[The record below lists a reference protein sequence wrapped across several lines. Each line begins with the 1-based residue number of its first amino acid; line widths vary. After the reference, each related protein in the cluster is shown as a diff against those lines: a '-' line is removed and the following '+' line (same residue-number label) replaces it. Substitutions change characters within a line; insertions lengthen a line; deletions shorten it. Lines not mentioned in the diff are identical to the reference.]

1 MKNQKI
7 SIIIPFFNEKHEL
20 KEVIKIIKKQEKIN
34 KKLIYE
40 YIFINDYSSDNSLKV
55 INNEKKKLIN
65 YISKKIKIYTNKKNI
80 GFARTVMKGFGLAKS
95 AYVLFVSGDGEVD
108 ISEITNQINFNYDL
122 CIFQRKSMQSRPAS
136 RIIIS
141 KIYKRLISFIFKIK
155 KIDFNGVSMIK
166 KNKIKKLNLTSNSF
180 FFNAE
185 IIIKSTKNKLNISYN
200 NYFNLRKKNMYK
212 STSLNFKQF
221 FYVFLDLIKTKCAS

>member
-1 MKNQKI
+1 
-7 SIIIPFFNEKHEL
+7 
-20 KEVIKIIKKQEKIN
+20 
-34 KKLIYE
+34 
-40 YIFINDYSSDNSLKV
+40 
-55 INNEKKKLIN
+55 
-65 YISKKIKIYTNKKNI
+65 
-80 GFARTVMKGFGLAKS
+80 
-95 AYVLFVSGDGEVD
+95 
-108 ISEITNQINFNYDL
+108 
-122 CIFQRKSMQSRPAS
+122 MQSRPAS